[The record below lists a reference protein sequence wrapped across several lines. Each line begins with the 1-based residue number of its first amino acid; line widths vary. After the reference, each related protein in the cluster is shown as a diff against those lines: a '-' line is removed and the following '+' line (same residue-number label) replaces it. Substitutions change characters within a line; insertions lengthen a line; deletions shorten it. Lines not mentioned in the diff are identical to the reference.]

1 MECKVKLQQASS
13 KQKAVLI
20 ETYWNVKP
28 CGELLCIH
36 PRGVLIETYWN
47 VKTEEVTETP
57 EPEAVLIE
65 TYWNVKNHSDVDFR
79 LYPDKY

>member
-1 MECKVKLQQASS
+1 MNILGMILQ
-13 KQKAVLI
+13 VLI

-47 VKTEEVTETP
+47 VK
-57 EPEAVLIE
+57 
-65 TYWNVKNHSDVDFR
+65 NHSDVDFR